1 MEPDEIGYGAVYD
14 ELDLEPRMDVSDQS
28 RFKVQS
34 KKTPL
39 SFEGHSDKTAVAVGL
54 LLLEKIRNNGGT
66 TVDPDGIA
74 IARAKIL
81 EGFSENALAKI
92 VAEVH
97 DIASWLKGCEKS
109 EGTRTQDSLFTTP
122 DYVFPYEDKLPLIE
136 EAIDSST
143 DIIIDYYSK
152 RRGIF
157 TVRRVTPTQLS
168 GEEMIAFCHLRGD
181 VRYFRLSRIRAVKIV
196 LEEE

>member
-1 MEPDEIGYGAVYD
+1 MNSDGNEYGSAYG
-14 ELDLEPRMDVSDQS
+14 ELDLKPRIDVNDLS

-39 SFEGHSDKTAVAVGL
+39 TFDGHSDKTAVAVGI
-54 LLLEKIRNNGGT
+54 LLLEKLRHSSGT
-66 TVDPDGIA
+66 AVDPVGIA
-74 IARAKIL
+74 AARARIFDV
-81 EGFSENALAKI
+81 FSENALAKI
-92 VAEVH
+92 MAEVH
-97 DIASWLKGCEKS
+97 EITIWLKGCERA

-122 DYVFPYEDKLPLIE
+122 DYVFPFEDKLPLIE
-136 EAIDSST
+136 EAIDGSA
-143 DIIIDYYSK
+143 DLVIDYYSK

-157 TVRRVTPTQLS
+157 TVRRVTPTRLS

-181 VRYFRLSRIRAVKIV
+181 VRYFRLSRIRAVKLV